1 MARVKNGAVTKARH
15 KKVLK
20 EAKGYFGSKH
30 RLYKSAKEQLM
41 HSGQYAFRDRKQKK
55 RDFRKLWIT
64 RINAACR
71 QNDISYSRF
80 IEGLTKAG
88 VEVNRK
94 MLSEIAIN
102 DPKAFTELVKVAK
115 DGKAGKVKPASEVVG
130 KEVTIGA
137 KKAAKKVEE
146 KKAPAKKET
155 AKKESVKK
163 ETTKKVEKKE
173 TKKEAVDYSKMTVA
187 ELKAVAAK
195 KKIAVT
201 GMKKA
206 EIIAALEK

>member
-20 EAKGYFGSKH
+20 QAKGYFGSKH
-30 RLYKSAKEQLM
+30 RLYKTAKEQLM

-94 MLSEIAIN
+94 MLSEIDISN
-102 DPKAFTELVKVAK
+102 PEAFTELVKVAR
-115 DGKAGKVKPASEVVG
+115 DGKAGKAKANKTEIL
-130 KEVTIGA
+130 KEVTIEGTKTV
-137 KKAAKKVEE
+137 KKADTKKVE
-146 KKAPAKKET
+146 AKKE
-155 AKKESVKK
+155 
-163 ETTKKVEKKE
+163 EKKE
-173 TKKEAVDYSKMTVA
+173 TKKEATDYSKMTVA
-187 ELKAVAAK
+187 ELREEAK
-195 KKIAVT
+195 KKDIKGAST
-201 GMKKA
+201 MKKA
-206 EIIAALEK
+206 ELLEALK

>member
-20 EAKGYFGSKH
+20 AAKGYTGSKH
-30 RLYKSAKEQLM
+30 RLYKTAKEQLM
-41 HSGQYAFRDRKQKK
+41 KSRKYAYRDRKNRK

-71 QNDISYSRF
+71 MNDISYSKF
-80 IEGLTKAG
+80 IDGLNKAG

-102 DPKAFTELVKVAK
+102 DEKAFKALVEISKK
-115 DGKAGKVKPASEVVG
+115 GLEGKVSADKKVVEN
-130 KEVTIGA
+130 EVTIGG
-137 KKAAKKVEE
+137 KKST
-146 KKAPAKKET
+146 AKKET
-155 AKKESVKK
+155 VKK
-163 ETTKKVEKKE
+163 EEKKE
-173 TKKEAVDYSKMTVA
+173 TKKETTKKETVKKETKSEKIDYSKMTVA
-187 ELKAVAAK
+187 ELKEEAKK

-201 GMKKA
+201 GLKKA
-206 EIIAALEK
+206 EIIAELEK

>member
-20 EAKGYFGSKH
+20 AAKGYFGSKH
-30 RLYKSAKEQLM
+30 RLYKTAKEQLM

-71 QNDISYSRF
+71 MNDISYSRF
-80 IEGLTKAG
+80 IEGLNKAG
-88 VEVNRK
+88 VEINRK

-102 DPKAFTELVKVAK
+102 DPKMFSELVKTAK
-115 DGKAGKVKPASEVVG
+115 EGKAGKLSKATEVAG
-130 KEVTIGA
+130 KEVTINGA
-137 KKAAKKVEE
+137 KAE
-146 KKAPAKKET
+146 KAPAKKGAVKAEVKEET
-155 AKKESVKK
+155 Q
-163 ETTKKVEKKE
+163 
-173 TKKEAVDYSKMTVA
+173 DYSKMTVA
-187 ELKAVAAK
+187 ELKEVAATK
-195 KKIAVT
+195 KVDVT

-206 EIIAALEK
+206 EIIEALNK

>member
-20 EAKGYFGSKH
+20 AAKGYFGSKH

-80 IEGLTKAG
+80 IEGLNKAG

-102 DPKAFTELVKVAK
+102 DPKMFSEFVKVAK
-115 DGKAGKVKPASEVVG
+115 DGKAGKITKSTEVIG
-130 KEVTIGA
+130 REVTINGA
-137 KKAAKKVEE
+137 KATKKTEE
-146 KKAPAKKET
+146 KKIAKKEV
-155 AKKESVKK
+155 KE
-163 ETTKKVEKKE
+163 ET
-173 TKKEAVDYSKMTVA
+173 VDYSKMTVA
-187 ELKAVAAK
+187 ELKEVAASK
-195 KKIAVT
+195 NISVA
-201 GMKKA
+201 GLKKA
-206 EIIAALEK
+206 EIIEALTK